1 MKKNFAL
8 AALAAAVMMSCGS
21 TKSVGDATALNGEW
35 NIMEVNGSKVDKAD
49 VEEAPF
55 LGFDAKDNNVYGCTG
70 CNRLSGGLDVVDGK
84 FDWSKL
90 ACTRMMCA
98 DMTNETKVLQALSQV
113 KWFKKGAKGTL
124 ELTDGKG
131 KTVMTLAPKK

>member
-1 MKKNFAL
+1 MKKILMMAATT
-8 AALAAAVMMSCGS
+8 AALMTACCS
-21 TKSVGDATALNGEW
+21 TKQVSTSALKGEW
-35 NIMEVNGSKVDKAD
+35 TIETIQGTPIDKNAG
-49 VEEAPF
+49 EQIPF
-55 LGFDAKDNNVYGCTG
+55 LGFDVNGNKLYGCTG

-131 KTVMTLAPKK
+131 KTIMTLAPKK